1 MNDGSRSSDAQQV
14 ANRAPLIINSLLQE
28 MFEANEQ
35 NTSICLGELSSGREM
50 IQVQLVVTRNPA
62 EFFDADSVMEDDQ

>member
-1 MNDGSRSSDAQQV
+1 MNDGSQSSDAQQV

-35 NTSICLGELSSGREM
+35 NNSICLGELSSGREM

-62 EFFDADSVMEDDQ
+62 EFFDADSVMEGDQ